1 MEEPTP
7 TEPWWARIEQPD
19 GVLLR
24 RLAPDDAPGV
34 LAVHGDPRVYVHD
47 PHETHPDLA
56 HTRRF
61 LAPMLEHW
69 ATHGF
74 GYWVVLLPGPAW
86 PGGVQGSDA
95 DDDARVVAGLGG
107 VQHHRVDGQP
117 VLNVYFRFAPEAQ
130 GRGLAGAV
138 LHQVSLLAGE
148 VAPGRDV
155 VVRTRPANAAA
166 RRVAVRAGYVD
177 ERLEPGTTDMQLL
190 RLISPAARS
199 GG

>member
-1 MEEPTP
+1 MDESTSPG
-7 TEPWWARIEQPD
+7 PWWDRIEQPD

-24 RLAPDDAPGV
+24 RLTPDDAPGV
-34 LAVHGDPRVYVHD
+34 LAVHGDPRVYMHD

-74 GYWVVLLPGPAW
+74 GYWVVLLPGSAW
-86 PGGVQGSDA
+86 PGGVRGSHTA
-95 DDDARVVAGLGG
+95 DNGRVVAGLGG

-130 GRGLAGAV
+130 GRGLAGTV
-138 LHQVSLLAGE
+138 LRQIALLAPD

-177 ERLEPGTTDMQLL
+177 EGLEPGTTDMQLL
-190 RLISPAARS
+190 RLVSPAARS